1 MLGLISISYKNCSLE
16 KRETFHYENNDF
28 KDFFV
33 KYNEHNDLDGVFM
46 LSTCNRTEFLFEKI
60 DSEISIKQLED
71 IFKEICID
79 KKVSFDTNDLVKFE
93 TSADKICK
101 YFFRIACGIESMVI
115 GEFQIVDQIKRSH
128 RFFRKNKLIPT
139 VLNRLVQKSL
149 EISKYV
155 RSNTNIGI
163 GSVSVSSTAIDEL
176 GNSTDIKKKS
186 VICVGAGPTSKISLK
201 HLKSKQ
207 FQNIFICNRTNS
219 KSKAIAEDLDI
230 KYVPYKDLKNKLL
243 QTDIV
248 IFSTSSK
255 VPLISEK
262 EISQISSFRSSDLLI
277 IDLSVP
283 RNVVIKETYSNISI
297 FDMDSVEN
305 KVKNNYVLRKNEIK
319 KVKIIID
326 EFFEEF
332 RTWIDER
339 KLTSSIV
346 FIKENILTKPNNS
359 NTSNFNI
366 SNHLIKKIKT
376 VTNNGKNTKALE
388 IVNKIFE

>member
-93 TSADKICK
+93 TSSEKICK

-149 EISKYV
+149 EISKHV

-219 KSKAIAEDLDI
+219 KSKAIAEDLGI

-297 FDMDSVEN
+297 FDIDSVEN

-332 RTWIDER
+332 RIWIYER